1 MSLFQIALPASA
13 MASGLISGFI
23 ISHTDGALGLAGW
36 KWLYHTIININ
47 KTIINKNNNN
57 NSNNEIDS
65 YLINNKN
72 SLMMIKFIVEGV
84 PTVCLGFIVL
94 WLLPNSP
101 HDAKFLNNQ
110 EIILLQKLQKSD
122 IEQQKHLQIKSKE
135 ERRKQ
140 IIFTLTSPRNWLLS
154 FIGFFL
160 MITSAGIGG
169 YLPSLI
175 SNNII

>member
-36 KWLYHTIININ
+36 KWLYHTIINI
-47 KTIINKNNNN
+47 N